1 MKSRLNLNCVILSF
15 PAGVSLPYAGLGLF
29 QGDQTVRET
38 EKAAPLDTRG
48 KEEAPSPMA
57 RKRTSPPQGRETPV
71 GKLSIRY
78 LKHECK

>member
-1 MKSRLNLNCVILSF
+1 MLYLAFLLEFLFPMQGWAFSRVKVIL
-15 PAGVSLPYAGLGLF
+15 
-29 QGDQTVRET
+29 DQTVRET